1 MTKNPL
7 KLSLLLFAFAAFAAI
22 CFYLWMKRGKHKKAV
37 SLKMRLGA
45 FLISAL
51 GIVNT
56 GCPVVNCYDVPEYDM
71 MYLNTIDYDTIHV
84 DYSSSNNLYGEIS
97 NRKSDQFSF
106 VITNAN
112 NSTVFQIEDIQAA
125 DGKMDDN
132 YESFN
137 LSIDSIPSGNYRLQL
152 LLGPASA
159 YPENTYQKQDY
170 NLKITN
176 D

>member
-1 MTKNPL
+1 MTKNPI
-7 KLSLLLFAFAAFAAI
+7 KLSLIIFAFTAFAAI

-56 GCPVVNCYDVPEYDM
+56 GCPVVNCYDVPDYDM
-71 MYLNTIDYDTIHV
+71 MYLNTIYYDTVHV
-84 DYSSSNNLYGEIS
+84 DYPTNNDLYGEIS

-106 VITNAN
+106 AITSLN
-112 NSTVFQIEDIQAA
+112 NSTVFQLEDIQAA

-159 YPENTYQKQDY
+159 YPENTYLKQDY